1 MTTVAAMACTV
12 ISAISTRDAALTWR
26 SVHDSQNAVQ
36 WVSTLATFSQARA
49 STWAHTKSAMYRLCT
64 STHKAD
70 AWRISRRK
78 LSLGASIGCMV
89 AAGGAVV
96 SGVPRLGV
104 IGWCG
109 GAAHGQGE
117 VSSERLRR

>member
-26 SVHDSQNAVQ
+26 SVRDSQNAVQ
-36 WVSTLATFSQARA
+36 WVSTLATFSQASA
-49 STWAHTKSAMYRLCT
+49 STLAHTKSAMYRLCT

-78 LSLGASIGCMV
+78 LSLRASIGCMV
-89 AAGGAVV
+89 AAGVGPWSAGCPGLV
-96 SGVPRLGV
+96 
-104 IGWCG
+104 
-109 GAAHGQGE
+109 
-117 VSSERLRR
+117 